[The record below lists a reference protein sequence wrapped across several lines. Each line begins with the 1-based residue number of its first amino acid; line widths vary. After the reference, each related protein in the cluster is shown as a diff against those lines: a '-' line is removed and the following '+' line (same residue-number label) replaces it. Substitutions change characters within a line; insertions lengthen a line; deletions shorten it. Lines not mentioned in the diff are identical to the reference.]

1 MSKYLG
7 FRKKKKN
14 DTETVVADAMK
25 EVLSHF
31 IYYWLR
37 GHFKSSYN
45 ISGQIY
51 FCIVIDWFY
60 NLNDF
65 FSFYITFIVYD
76 IIYSQ
81 NCI

>member
-1 MSKYLG
+1 
-7 FRKKKKN
+7 
-14 DTETVVADAMK
+14 MK

-37 GHFKSSYN
+37 GHFKSSCN

-51 FCIVIDWFY
+51 FCIVVDWFY

-65 FSFYITFIVYD
+65 FSFYITFIIYD